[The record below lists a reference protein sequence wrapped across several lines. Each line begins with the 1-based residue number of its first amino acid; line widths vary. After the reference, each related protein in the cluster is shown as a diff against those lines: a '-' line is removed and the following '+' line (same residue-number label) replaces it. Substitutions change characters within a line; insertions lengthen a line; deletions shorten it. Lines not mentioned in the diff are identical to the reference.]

1 MGNNMVITIGR
12 QFGSGGYEIGTIL
25 SKKLGIELYDK
36 ELIALAAEESG
47 YCKEILDSHDEKPTS
62 SFLYSLVSDTY
73 SLNGFSSSL
82 FADMPLNQ
90 KVFLAQFD
98 TIKKLAER
106 ESCIIVG
113 RCAEYALEDNPNCIS
128 IFIYADMEAR
138 IRRIAKIHDL
148 TNAKAKDLIQKT
160 DKKRANYHNY
170 YSNKKWGD
178 AATYDF
184 CINSTPLGIE
194 ETAEMILKYIESRQR

>member
-1 MGNNMVITIGR
+1 MSNLVITIGR

-25 SKKLGIELYDK
+25 SKKLGIKLYDK

-73 SLNGFSSSL
+73 SMNGFTSALLS
-82 FADMPLNQ
+82 DMPLNQ

-98 TIKKLAER
+98 TIKKLADR

-113 RCAEYALEDNPNCIS
+113 RCAEYALEGRPDCAH
-128 IFIYADMEAR
+128 IFIYADMDAR
-138 IRRIAKIHDL
+138 IRRIAKLHDL
-148 TNAKAKDLIQKT
+148 TDAKAKDLIQKT

-178 AATYDF
+178 AATYDL
-184 CINSTPLGIE
+184 CINSTPLGME
-194 ETAEMILKYIESRQR
+194 GTADLIIHYIHARQK